1 MLQTLTIKP
10 ARLVIGLM
18 SGTSADGIDAA
29 LVRIQGSGFNSR
41 VALLDYTTFP
51 HSQTLYEKILQV
63 AEAREIT
70 VSDLCG
76 LNVLLARRFAEAAML
91 IIAKQC
97 YKSVDIDLIGC
108 HGQTIRHFPTPW
120 LFMNEMVA
128 ATWQIGDP
136 AIIAKLTGI
145 TTVGD
150 FRVDD
155 MALGG
160 QGAPLVPY
168 LDYLLFRSESENRA
182 CLNIGGIGN
191 ICHLPRNAGPD
202 DVQAFDTGP
211 GNMLIDAAMQ
221 QYFGLSYDK
230 DGAAAAQGRVHEQ
243 LLHDWLQHPYI
254 IARPPKSTGR
264 ELYGRDFVGKVRDEG
279 EALGLSPFDVIATL
293 TALTAEA
300 VWYNYANFLASRGEI
315 AKLLVSGGGSRN
327 PMIMKR
333 LRECFVGVELVHSDE
348 MGMPSAAKEAVCFA
362 VLANETVHGLA
373 GNLPSVTGAK
383 RSAVLGKICLP

>member
-1 MLQTLTIKP
+1 
-10 ARLVIGLM
+10 M

-29 LVRIQGSGFNSR
+29 LVRIQGCGLESR
-41 VALLDYTTFP
+41 VTLLNYMTFP
-51 HSQTLYEKILQV
+51 HSPALREKILQV
-63 AEAREIT
+63 AEEREII
-70 VSDLCG
+70 VSELCG

-97 YKSVDIDLIGC
+97 YQNVDIDLIGC

-120 LFMNEMVA
+120 PFMNELVT

-168 LDYLLFRSESENRA
+168 LDYLLFRSERENSA
-182 CLNIGGIGN
+182 CLNIGGIAN
-191 ICHLPRNAGPD
+191 ICHLPMNASPNE
-202 DVQAFDTGP
+202 VLAFDTGP
-211 GNMLIDAAMQ
+211 GNMLIDAVMQ
-221 QYFGLSYDK
+221 HYFGLPYDK
-230 DGAAAAQGRVHEQ
+230 DGAAAAQGRIHET
-243 LLHDWLQHPYI
+243 LLHEWLQHSYI
-254 IARPPKSTGR
+254 VAPPPKSTGR
-264 ELYGRDFVGKVRDEG
+264 ELYGRDYVDKVKKEG
-279 EALGLSPFDVIATL
+279 EKLRLTPVDVIATL

-300 VWYNYANFLASRGEI
+300 VWFNYTHFLARRGAI
-315 AKLLVSGGGSRN
+315 ARLLVSGGGSRN

-333 LRECFVGVELVHSDE
+333 LHERFAGVRILFTDEL
-348 MGMPSAAKEAVCFA
+348 GMPSAAKEAVCFA
-362 VLANETVHGLA
+362 VLANETAHGLP
-373 GNLPSVTGAK
+373 GNLPTVTGAT
-383 RSAVLGKICLP
+383 RNAVLGKTCFA